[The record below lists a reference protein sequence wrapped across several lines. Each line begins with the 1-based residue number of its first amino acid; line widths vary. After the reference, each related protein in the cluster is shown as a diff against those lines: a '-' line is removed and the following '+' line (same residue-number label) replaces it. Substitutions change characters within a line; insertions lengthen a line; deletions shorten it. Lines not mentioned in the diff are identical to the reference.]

1 MVYGKSGTRG
11 VPSAQS
17 RKRLAIDL
25 GSAVE
30 MQGNFCQYSL
40 YVIFRFYFFHVFP
53 NIFIT
58 QVLNI
63 AF

>member
-1 MVYGKSGTRG
+1 MRG

-30 MQGNFCQYSL
+30 MQGSFCQCNFPFLFLSL
-40 YVIFRFYFFHVFP
+40 FP
-53 NIFIT
+53 NMFIP
-58 QVLNI
+58 QVLLLSKNI
-63 AF
+63 Y